1 MLSVVY
7 GAGIFGVDGYI
18 VTVECNCVNRLEK
31 LDIVG
36 LPDAAVKEA
45 KERIRSAAENSGF
58 EFPDAEFTINMAP
71 ADIKKQGTSFDLSM
85 LIGILAASGS
95 LNKAKDISKA
105 CFVGELSLSGEVKEV
120 KGVLSMCIAARDA
133 GFTSIFVPK
142 GNASE
147 ASVVDNI
154 DVYGIKD
161 VSELVL
167 HLEGK
172 ELVSR
177 SVFNIDMSDKA
188 LNYKYDFSDVK
199 GQALAKR
206 ALEIAAA
213 GGHNILLIG
222 PPGTGKSMLAKRIPS
237 ILPKMQF
244 EEAIETTR
252 VFSSAGELKASES
265 LVMTRPFRSPHH
277 TISAISLA
285 GGGVIPKP
293 GEISLAHNGVL
304 FLDELPEFNKNAM
317 ESLRQPL
324 ENGNITIIRTS
335 GRVTYP
341 SQFMMVCAM
350 NPCRC
355 GYYGHPT
362 RKCTCSRNDIKNY
375 LSRISG
381 PLLDRID
388 IQVEVSSLS
397 YDEMSS
403 DTQAESSEDIRKR
416 VCAAREFALNR
427 FKNSGESVFS
437 NSAMSSKQIRKF
449 CKLDSD
455 ANDFLRGAFES
466 MQLSGRG
473 YDRILKVART
483 IADLGGSDNI
493 RAEDIA
499 EAVQLRSLDR
509 KYWN

>member
-1 MLSVVY
+1 M
-7 GAGIFGVDGYI
+7 VD
-18 VTVECNCVNRLEK
+18 R
-31 LDIVG
+31 
-36 LPDAAVKEA
+36 
-45 KERIRSAAENSGF
+45 
-58 EFPDAEFTINMAP
+58 
-71 ADIKKQGTSFDLSM
+71 
-85 LIGILAASGS
+85 
-95 LNKAKDISKA
+95 
-105 CFVGELSLSGEVKEV
+105 
-120 KGVLSMCIAARDA
+120 
-133 GFTSIFVPK
+133 
-142 GNASE
+142 
-147 ASVVDNI
+147 I
-154 DVYGIKD
+154 DVYGVES

-172 ELVSR
+172 QRIER
-177 SVFNIDMSDKA
+177 SVFDASMVGSS

-199 GQALAKR
+199 GQSFAKR

-237 ILPKMQF
+237 ILPEMQF
-244 EEAIETTR
+244 EEAVETTR

-317 ESLRQPL
+317 EALRQPL

-341 SQFMMVCAM
+341 SQFMLVCAM

-362 RKCTCSRNDIKNY
+362 RKCTCSKKDIRSY

-403 DTQAESSEDIRKR
+403 DVQAERSEDVRKR

-427 FKNSGESVFS
+427 FKGSGEAVFS
-437 NSAMSSKQIRKF
+437 NAAMSSNQIRRF
-449 CKLDSD
+449 CKLDNE

-483 IADLGGSDNI
+483 IADLGESENI

-509 KYWN
+509 KYWD